1 MLMEREAA
9 LDKYLDTIKVEIVQ
23 AKEEG
28 RNRIKDNLS
37 LFKIYII
44 IVRDLK
50 QNIYTPLH

>member
-1 MLMEREAA
+1 MEREAA

>member
-9 LDKYLDTIKVEIVQ
+9 LDKYLDSTKVEIVS

-37 LFKIYII
+37 LFKIYIS
-44 IVRDLK
+44 IVRDV
-50 QNIYTPLH
+50 N